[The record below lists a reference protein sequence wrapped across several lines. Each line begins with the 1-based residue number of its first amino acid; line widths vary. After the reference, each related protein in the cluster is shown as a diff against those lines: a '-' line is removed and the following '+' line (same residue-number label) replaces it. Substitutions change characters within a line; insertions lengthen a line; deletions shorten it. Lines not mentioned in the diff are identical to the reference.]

1 MPGKIILIFMLLG
14 FQAQAHEMTPA
25 YPKFSYSHISG
36 VSVAKMLLWNRR
48 DDTSY
53 YQIGVFTGDW
63 KEIPFASMQK
73 LIKVK
78 HTKKYPFEVY
88 IRNSDLERV
97 TYICTSSKSFKGEGQ
112 RTIVTSRICSKVE

>member
-1 MPGKIILIFMLLG
+1 MFMLLG

-25 YPKFSYSHISG
+25 YPKFGYSHIQG
-36 VSVAKMLLWNRR
+36 VSVTKMLLWNRR
-48 DDTSY
+48 DDASY

-63 KEIPFASMQK
+63 KEIPFASTSK

-112 RTIVTSRICSKVE
+112 RTIITSRICSKVK

>member
-1 MPGKIILIFMLLG
+1 MFMLLG

-25 YPKFSYSHISG
+25 YPKFNYSHIEG

-48 DDTSY
+48 DDASY
-53 YQIGVFTGDW
+53 YQIGVFSGDW
-63 KEIPFASMQK
+63 KEIPFASTSK

-78 HTKKYPFEVY
+78 HTKKHPFEVY
-88 IRNSDLERV
+88 IRNQDLDKV
-97 TYICTSSKSFKGEGQ
+97 TYICTSSKLFKGEGQ

>member
-1 MPGKIILIFMLLG
+1 MFMLLG

-25 YPKFSYSHISG
+25 YPKFGYSHIQG
-36 VSVAKMLLWNRR
+36 VSVTKMLLWNRR
-48 DDTSY
+48 DDASY

-88 IRNSDLERV
+88 IRNVDLERV
-97 TYICTSSKSFKGEGQ
+97 SYICTSSKSFKGEGR
-112 RTIVTSRICSKVE
+112 RTIITSRICSKVK

>member
-1 MPGKIILIFMLLG
+1 MRGQVILIFMLLG
-14 FQAQAHEMTPA
+14 FHAQAHEMTPA
-25 YPKFSYSHISG
+25 YPKFGYSHIQG
-36 VSVAKMLLWNRR
+36 VSVTKMLLWNRR
-48 DDTSY
+48 DDASY

-88 IRNSDLERV
+88 IRNVDLERV
-97 TYICTSSKSFKGEGQ
+97 SYICTSSKSFKGEGR
-112 RTIVTSRICSKVE
+112 RTIITSKICSKVK

>member
-1 MPGKIILIFMLLG
+1 MYRQVVLMFMLLG

-25 YPKFSYSHISG
+25 YPKFGYSHIQG
-36 VSVAKMLLWNRR
+36 VSVTKMLLWNRR

-53 YQIGVFTGDW
+53 FQIGVFSGDW
-63 KEIPFASMQK
+63 KEIPFASTSK

-97 TYICTSSKSFKGEGQ
+97 TYICTSSKSFKGEGR
-112 RTIVTSRICSKVE
+112 RTIITSKICSKVK